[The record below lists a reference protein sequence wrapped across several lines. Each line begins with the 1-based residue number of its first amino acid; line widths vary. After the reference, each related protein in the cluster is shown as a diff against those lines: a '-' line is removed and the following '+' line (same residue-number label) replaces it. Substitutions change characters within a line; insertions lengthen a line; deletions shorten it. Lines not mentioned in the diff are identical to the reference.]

1 MCGKIHQASQ
11 LTIAS
16 LYWRSDMWDY
26 RKEIRKPLN
35 QGSLLLSEPFLKDS
49 EFARSVSLLCF
60 HDKQEGSMG
69 FILNRPLKVQ
79 LHDILDIDTPNTFP
93 IYSGGPVAQDTLLF
107 IHKNLPLIEGTMPIT
122 NGWQYGG
129 SHEQLLATLQEEST
143 DPNCVRLFLGYS
155 GWDAGQLRKEIIDNS
170 WIINHL
176 DTVNPFEYSTQAM
189 WKSIMASMGN
199 PYDSMA
205 NMPIDPLLN

>member
-79 LHDILDIDTPNTFP
+79 LHDILDIETPNSFP

-107 IHKNLPLIEGTMPIT
+107 IHRNLPLSKGLCRLPTAGNMEDLT
-122 NGWQYGG
+122 N
-129 SHEQLLATLQEEST
+129 
-143 DPNCVRLFLGYS
+143 NC
-155 GWDAGQLRKEIIDNS
+155 
-170 WIINHL
+170 
-176 DTVNPFEYSTQAM
+176 
-189 WKSIMASMGN
+189 
-199 PYDSMA
+199 
-205 NMPIDPLLN
+205 